1 MTIILSLI
9 FSLGYGESICGD
21 ITQDTTWNADTDYLL
36 TCQTF
41 VKAGATLTIEAGTTI
56 KSAPDDG
63 SGLAPALVIEQGA
76 MIMAEGTADAPITF
90 TSVLSDA
97 ELAATPRGQWGGLI
111 INGYAPISTT
121 GGTNFVEGL
130 EGIPYGGSDSE
141 DSSGSLSYVR
151 VWHGGR
157 SIGQDNEINGITLA
171 GVGSGTNVSHC
182 EVAWNLDDGFEMF
195 GGTVNLTYCS
205 VVNVGDDAFDT
216 DEGYQGKGQFLY
228 VHRDADSDK
237 AHEMDSKTNS
247 DLDSQPRSH
256 PQFSNVTIMGGGSN
270 GNGEDGLRLR
280 EGTGGDFR
288 NYIIFDVADDA
299 IRNDNNGSEVVT
311 QDLTVGTYPDYLY
324 ISPNTLMWNI
334 ENQLFDDFD
343 DSATFAGT
351 AVVANPGLVDN
362 ASLVDV
368 TPLVSGAAYQD
379 VDTVAAD
386 GFFTQTTF
394 KGAFGS
400 DNWLDGW
407 SALSDV
413 MGEAANVN
421 TLCGDITED
430 TYLFAGTDYLL
441 TCQTFVKAGATL
453 TIEAG
458 TTIKAAP
465 DDGFGLAPALVIEQG
480 AMIMAEGTADA
491 PITFTSVLTDTEL
504 AATPRGQ
511 WGGLIINGYAPIS
524 TTGGTNFVEGLEGIP
539 YGGSDAADNS
549 GSLSYVRV
557 WHGGRSI
564 GQDNEINGITL
575 AGVGSGTS
583 VSHCEVAWN
592 LDDGFEMFGG
602 TVNLTY
608 CSVVN
613 VGDDAF
619 DTDEGYQG
627 KGQFLYVHRDA
638 DSDKAHEMDSK
649 TNDDLDSQPRSHPQF
664 SNVTVMGGGSNG
676 NGEDGLRL
684 REGTG
689 GDFRNYIIF
698 DVADD
703 AIRNDDN
710 GSEVVTQDLTAGTYP
725 DYLYISPNTLMWNI
739 GDQLFNDFGLD
750 DSNHL
755 ENPSTF
761 AGNAVVANP
770 GLVDNASLVDV
781 TPLASGAAYQD
792 VDTVAADG
800 FFTQTTFKGAFGS
813 DNWLDG
819 WSTLSDV
826 MGEATDAPG
835 ALCGDITEDTYLFA
849 GTDYTLT
856 CQTFVKAG
864 ATLTIE
870 AGTTIKSAP
879 DDGAGLAPAL
889 VIEQG
894 AMIMAEGTAA
904 VSYTHLTLP
913 TKA

>member
-1 MTIILSLI
+1 M
-9 FSLGYGESICGD
+9 
-21 ITQDTTWNADTDYLL
+21 
-36 TCQTF
+36 
-41 VKAGATLTIEAGTTI
+41 
-56 KSAPDDG
+56 
-63 SGLAPALVIEQGA
+63 
-76 MIMAEGTADAPITF
+76 
-90 TSVLSDA
+90 
-97 ELAATPRGQWGGLI
+97 
-111 INGYAPISTT
+111 
-121 GGTNFVEGL
+121 
-130 EGIPYGGSDSE
+130 
-141 DSSGSLSYVR
+141 
-151 VWHGGR
+151 
-157 SIGQDNEINGITLA
+157 
-171 GVGSGTNVSHC
+171 
-182 EVAWNLDDGFEMF
+182 DDGFEMF

-237 AHEMDSKTNS
+237 AHEMDSRTN
-247 DLDSQPRSH
+247 
-256 PQFSNVTIMGGGSN
+256 G
-270 GNGEDGLRLR
+270 
-280 EGTGGDFR
+280 
-288 NYIIFDVADDA
+288 
-299 IRNDNNGSEVVT
+299 
-311 QDLTVGTYPDYLY
+311 
-324 ISPNTLMWNI
+324 
-334 ENQLFDDFD
+334 
-343 DSATFAGT
+343 
-351 AVVANPGLVDN
+351 
-362 ASLVDV
+362 
-368 TPLVSGAAYQD
+368 
-379 VDTVAAD
+379 
-386 GFFTQTTF
+386 
-394 KGAFGS
+394 
-400 DNWLDGW
+400 
-407 SALSDV
+407 
-413 MGEAANVN
+413 
-421 TLCGDITED
+421 
-430 TYLFAGTDYLL
+430 
-441 TCQTFVKAGATL
+441 
-453 TIEAG
+453 
-458 TTIKAAP
+458 
-465 DDGFGLAPALVIEQG
+465 
-480 AMIMAEGTADA
+480 
-491 PITFTSVLTDTEL
+491 
-504 AATPRGQ
+504 
-511 WGGLIINGYAPIS
+511 
-524 TTGGTNFVEGLEGIP
+524 
-539 YGGSDAADNS
+539 
-549 GSLSYVRV
+549 
-557 WHGGRSI
+557 
-564 GQDNEINGITL
+564 
-575 AGVGSGTS
+575 
-583 VSHCEVAWN
+583 
-592 LDDGFEMFGG
+592 
-602 TVNLTY
+602 
-608 CSVVN
+608 
-613 VGDDAF
+613 
-619 DTDEGYQG
+619 
-627 KGQFLYVHRDA
+627 
-638 DSDKAHEMDSK
+638 
-649 TNDDLDSQPRSHPQF
+649 DLDSQPRSHPQF

-710 GSEVVTQDLTAGTYP
+710 GSEVVTQDLTVGTYP

-894 AMIMAEGTAA
+894 AMIMAEGL
-904 VSYTHLTLP
+904 SLIHI
-913 TKA
+913 